1 MRRYEVQVRLSN
13 DGSSVY
19 LYPDQL
25 NVLGPNPK
33 PIQQQPQVAIQR
45 PLPPANE
52 ARTLDTGVV
61 DAAVRYPVSI
71 IFDLLFNVSQVRN
84 IAAIV
89 GRTCAE
95 GGSCTLTQLHKVSL
109 HVCGVC
115 AIPHQRLQQ
124 ANPAYRGGLSA
135 FSHED
140 DARVA
145 LDALEL
151 LLRAHEHVFILRPL
165 FDKGNPDAKQ
175 LLHPSLVLS
184 MWLLPLKY
192 FPFLQATFKCS

>member
-1 MRRYEVQVRLSN
+1 
-13 DGSSVY
+13 
-19 LYPDQL
+19 
-25 NVLGPNPK
+25 
-33 PIQQQPQVAIQR
+33 
-45 PLPPANE
+45 
-52 ARTLDTGVV
+52 
-61 DAAVRYPVSI
+61 
-71 IFDLLFNVSQVRN
+71 VRN

-109 HVCGVC
+109 HVCVVC
-115 AIPHQRLQQ
+115 AISPQRLQQ

-135 FSHED
+135 FSHDD

-165 FDKGNPDAKQ
+165 FDKGNPAANQ
-175 LLHPSLVLS
+175 LLHSSLVLS
-184 MWLLPLKY
+184 MWQLPLKY
-192 FPFLQATFKCS
+192 FPHLQATFKCS